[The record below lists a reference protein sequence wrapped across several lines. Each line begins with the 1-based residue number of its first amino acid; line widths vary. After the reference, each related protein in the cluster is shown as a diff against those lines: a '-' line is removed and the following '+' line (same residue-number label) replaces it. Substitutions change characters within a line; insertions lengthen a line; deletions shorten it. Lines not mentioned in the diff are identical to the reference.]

1 MNIRAK
7 DGCRWGLVSLGAVML
22 RLDPGKL
29 RVNITR
35 HFRIWEGDR
44 RIQRRAASALS
55 DNSVGRLVEDLMLQ
69 DLDHVKW
76 MKREGVG
83 HLGP

>member
-35 HFRIWEGDR
+35 KTFGMKT
-44 RIQRRAASALS
+44 AVVTALA
-55 DNSVGRLVEDLMLQ
+55 DNSVGQLIEDLMLQ
-69 DLDHVKW
+69 GGVDLDHVKW
-76 MKREGVG
+76 MKYNGVG
-83 HLGP
+83 RLGP